1 MHLRIS
7 ITLNLNKCW
16 YPNKPLFKSNKNLYK
31 AKEAMFHEFHRG
43 FFFKETYIWKEFCLT
58 KPIFYLRGPIL
69 TNNFTI
75 YLKKILI
82 LKKSKPNISKQ

>member
-1 MHLRIS
+1 
-7 ITLNLNKCW
+7 
-16 YPNKPLFKSNKNLYK
+16 
-31 AKEAMFHEFHRG
+31 MFHEFHRG

-82 LKKSKPNISKQ
+82 LKKSKPNISKQLLMEKKHIKVFLAHREVNFEYRADFHQ

>member
-1 MHLRIS
+1 MSS
-7 ITLNLNKCW
+7 I
-16 YPNKPLFKSNKNLYK
+16 
-31 AKEAMFHEFHRG
+31 EV

-82 LKKSKPNISKQ
+82 LKKSKPNISKQWLMEKKTY